1 MGDFVFR
8 IIKSGTGRKSFQLII
23 SQRRHQKRRKV
34 MFFLDKQDYFFLD
47 YEDNLAL
54 SCKRCSIFHVLLENN
69 DNLFEAMQIITVLR

>member
-47 YEDNLAL
+47 NEDNLVL
-54 SCKRCSIFHVLLENN
+54 SCKRCSIVHVLLENN
-69 DNLFEAMQIITVLR
+69 DNQFEAMQIITVLR